1 MTLTHELRD
10 TARLAASLQENL
22 GRVVFDKPEA
32 IRLCVAA
39 LLSGGHVLIEDAP
52 GLGKTLLA
60 KAIARSVGGRF
71 ARVQGTVDLLPSDV
85 TGVAVFD
92 PRKGEWTF
100 RPGPLFHHVVLFD
113 EINRATPRAQSALLE
128 AMAEQAVT
136 VDGGTVRLP
145 DPFFLV
151 ATQNPGGDPGT
162 FPLPAGQL
170 DRFAVLV
177 SMGRPGREAERELL
191 LGRGGESALSDLE
204 PVTDPAAVARARR
217 EVAAVHVSADVAD
230 YVVDLAEATR
240 HDRRI
245 RVGASVRASRILVRT
260 AQGVAVTRGRDY
272 VVPGDVQEVAAAVLG
287 HRLVM
292 SAATD
297 DGATRV
303 AELLLEVP
311 APVV

>member
-1 MTLTHELRD
+1 MSVTHERRE
-10 TARLAASLQENL
+10 TARLAAALQENV
-22 GRVVFDKPEA
+22 GRVVYDKPDA

-100 RPGPLFHHVVLFD
+100 RPCPVFNHVVLFD

-128 AMAEQAVT
+128 AMAERHVT
-136 VDGGTVRLP
+136 VDGGTCRLP
-145 DPFFLV
+145 EPFFLV

-177 SMGRPGREAERELL
+177 ALGRPGRRAERELL
-191 LGRGGESALSDLE
+191 LGRGGESALADLQ
-204 PVTDPAAVARARR
+204 PVTDPAAVARAQQ
-217 EVAAVHVSADVAD
+217 EVAAVHVAHELAD

-240 HDRRI
+240 RDPRI
-245 RVGASVRASRILVRT
+245 RVGASIRASRILVRT
-260 AQGVAVTRGRDY
+260 AQALAVTRGRDY
-272 VVPGDVQEVAAAVLG
+272 VLPGDVQEAAPAVLG

-292 SAATD
+292 AAGTD
-297 DGATRV
+297 SGATRV